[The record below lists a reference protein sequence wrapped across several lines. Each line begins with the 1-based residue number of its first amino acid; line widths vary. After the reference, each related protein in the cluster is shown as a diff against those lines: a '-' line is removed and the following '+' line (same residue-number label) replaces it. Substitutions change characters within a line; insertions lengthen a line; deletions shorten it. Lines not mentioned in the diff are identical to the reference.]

1 MTSFGHNADS
11 GNTSQNNNN
20 RNPGDFFMPIFIML
34 NGMSTGMLIRT
45 IRDMINSGY
54 NDTLMISALLYLLVC
69 IRTGERIYQIHQI
82 NKKNKNGKQR

>member
-1 MTSFGHNADS
+1 
-11 GNTSQNNNN
+11 
-20 RNPGDFFMPIFIML
+20 MPIFIML